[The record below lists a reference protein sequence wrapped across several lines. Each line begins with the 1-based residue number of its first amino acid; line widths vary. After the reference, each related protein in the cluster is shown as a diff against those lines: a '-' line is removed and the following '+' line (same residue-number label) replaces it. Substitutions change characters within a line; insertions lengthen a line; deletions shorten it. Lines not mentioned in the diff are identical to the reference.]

1 MALSHEMEIIEE
13 EEEEEEEGA
22 ATYLAIYLEA
32 KVCLL

>member
-13 EEEEEEEGA
+13 EEEEGA
-22 ATYLAIYLEA
+22 ATYLANYLEA